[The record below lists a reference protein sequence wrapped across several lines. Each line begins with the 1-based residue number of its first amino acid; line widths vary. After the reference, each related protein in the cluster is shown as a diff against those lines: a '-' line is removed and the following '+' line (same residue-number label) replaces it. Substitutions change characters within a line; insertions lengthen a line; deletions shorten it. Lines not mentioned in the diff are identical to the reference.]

1 MALLTSTKKR
11 SASRVI
17 TSFNRPVSKG
27 SLVGLVV
34 DRIKDALIHKE
45 LKPGDFLP
53 SENELSRNLG
63 VGKSSIR
70 EAIKMLQAMGVV
82 EVRRGQGTVIRK
94 EPGDDLVNSLSFQL
108 ILENGS
114 VRDILDLRMMVE
126 PAFTLMAM
134 FRATKEDVRAI
145 ETTVENF
152 ERSIREN
159 VQRAED
165 DLAFHLAVLRSTHN
179 PFIIRIGEAVLQLFK
194 VSIGTSM
201 QTIPEVALRDH
212 KRILRAFVKR
222 DEKKLKDAV
231 FKSFDGWKRSL
242 GLDPD
247 DAGELFNSV
256 ALENAQ

>member
-1 MALLTSTKKR
+1 MALLTSTRKR

-34 DRIKDALIHKE
+34 ERIKDALIHKE

-70 EAIKMLQAMGVV
+70 EATKMLQAMGVV

-114 VRDILDLRMMVE
+114 VRDIMDLRMMFE

-134 FRATKEDVRAI
+134 SRANEGDIRAI
-145 ETTVENF
+145 EATVRDF

-159 VQRAED
+159 AQRAED
-165 DLAFHLAVLRSTHN
+165 DLAFHVAILRSTHN
-179 PFIIRIGEAVLQLFK
+179 PFVIRIGEAVLQLFK

-201 QTIPEVALRDH
+201 RTIPQVALRDH
-212 KRILRAFVKR
+212 KRILAAFK
-222 DEKKLKDAV
+222 EKNAEKLKAAV
-231 FKSFDGWKRSL
+231 FKSFEGWRKSL
-242 GLDPD
+242 QLK
-247 DAGELFNSV
+247 A
-256 ALENAQ
+256 AAA